1 MQRITHNTESHRQPI
16 APAETSNG
24 LSVKLQLPQTSQMTL
39 NTVPQPPLH
48 LLLHPAPPLW
58 YQHLISIMY
67 LCYTHWSLYST
78 SCTIPTDN
86 PQVSQDHLPAT
97 FRRLPLQ
104 NGICGAWPF
113 YDNTWKAPLAWTC
126 KSCPLLVLTHLP
138 KAIPWHCLLCALLIL
153 PVRLTESK
161 PLIVLLRTSHI
172 HFQSSTFITS
182 SPLTPTRISFLLSS
196 SLFPFWHT

>member
-1 MQRITHNTESHRQPI
+1 MQRITHNTESHRQLI

-78 SCTIPTDN
+78 SCIIPTDN

-97 FRRLPLQ
+97 FRRLPLL

-113 YDNTWKAPLAWTC
+113 YDNTEKLHWPGLASPALSLFSPTSQRLFHGIASFALSL
-126 KSCPLLVLTHLP
+126 SCLSDSPSPNLSSFCLGLHIYTSNLVP
-138 KAIPWHCLLCALLIL
+138 
-153 PVRLTESK
+153 
-161 PLIVLLRTSHI
+161 
-172 HFQSSTFITS
+172 S
-182 SPLTPTRISFLLSS
+182 SPPAL
-196 SLFPFWHT
+196 